1 MGAYVV
7 VGGLGVDERGAG
19 PVGDV
24 TRFTDE
30 RADLVVGGSEAAARF
45 GEADEF
51 PAEEDRCATRA
62 ASAHSSVGMGRCEVG
77 VACGERGL
85 AER

>member
-1 MGAYVV
+1 MSVA
-7 VGGLGVDERGAG
+7 
-19 PVGDV
+19 PVLSAMV

-51 PAEEDRCATRA
+51 PAEEDRCAI
-62 ASAHSSVGMGRCEVG
+62 
-77 VACGERGL
+77 ACG
-85 AER
+85 